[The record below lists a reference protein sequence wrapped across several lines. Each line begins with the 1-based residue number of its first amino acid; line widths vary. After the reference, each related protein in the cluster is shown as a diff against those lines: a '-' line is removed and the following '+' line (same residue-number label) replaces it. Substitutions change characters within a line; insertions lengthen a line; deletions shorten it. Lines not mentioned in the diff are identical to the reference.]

1 MPHYFFPVYQA
12 GRKVDDTEG
21 TACHDLSAAKD
32 YAVESARELANQA
45 IGSGIPPSTLC
56 VEIVDDAGRTLAA
69 LTIAE
74 VIEHPAAPSFKPNC

>member
-12 GRKVDDTEG
+12 GRKVNDPEG
-21 TACHDLSAAKD
+21 TACDDFSAAKD

-45 IGSGIPPSTLC
+45 IGSGTPPSTLC
-56 VEIVDDAGRTLAA
+56 VEIVDSVGRTLAA

-74 VIEHPAAPSFKPNC
+74 VMEHPAAPSFKLNC